1 MRQQIPNE
9 DLLIDLIPDPDG
21 DPDAFYQN
29 WGGFALTL
37 NGYETC
43 GGSKGCADACRKV
56 HFEPSQATLTELR
69 CALFFKQRSER
80 FMFEAD
86 HTKTAAVIIRLIR
99 ERITRVN

>member
-43 GGSKGCADACRKV
+43 GGSEGCVDACRKV

-80 FMFEAD
+80 FTQQD
-86 HTKTAAVIIRLIR
+86 QDKPAAVIIRLIR